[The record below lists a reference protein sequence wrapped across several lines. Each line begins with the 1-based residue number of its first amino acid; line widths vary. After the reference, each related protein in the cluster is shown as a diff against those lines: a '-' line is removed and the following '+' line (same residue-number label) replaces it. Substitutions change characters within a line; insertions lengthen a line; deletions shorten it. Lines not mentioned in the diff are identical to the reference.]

1 MFVEKMFT
9 NQRETHIV
17 ASADLT
23 ALLTWKLFYLT
34 ILSRG
39 PWDTSRIIQALS
51 CRKKI
56 AITKNAL
63 TL

>member
-9 NQRETHIV
+9 KQRETHIV

-34 ILSRG
+34 ILSRS
-39 PWDTSRIIQALS
+39 PWDTLLIIQALS
-51 CRKKI
+51 GMKKI
-56 AITKNAL
+56 AITKKAF